1 LIFFILIPVFQE
13 ETFHLFYYCYNPCSF
28 IFLKLLNA
36 SRGNMRKFNQFIP
49 DEDAPLL
56 LSLHRGDLFAF
67 ETLIWKYQKRVFNL
81 ALLLTGVQKTACEVA
96 ENSFLTAYQNIRS
109 LKSTARFSSWLA
121 ALALKECRE
130 LNDYRDEEPES
141 PPDPDPDD
149 VSSYSAAVHKKLEL
163 CIRELPFELSELI
176 LLRYVRGYSLDRIEE
191 ILQING
197 DLLLSR
203 LFEAQQTLACWLK
216 SDTENPAELSVMKT
230 ADSSIHPEIRRNF
243 SAYLDN
249 STEDDEKEL
258 TKSHLKSCGSC
269 REALAELEWMVEDI
283 KSIPDVEPPHWL
295 ASSIMQKVK
304 SYPQK
309 PAGLKTPSHLRIQ
322 MTVAAIFIVIIGAS
336 SYLLLKRT
344 EPGLEMPGSVNPP
357 PASPSAGQKVEPAGT
372 GFTSILKG
380 VFKGTVNSPGS
391 SPKSESA
398 PRASVPLP
406 AALPSEPPAQATPPT
421 APAQSSASGKSEQ
434 TQKREKSDLTPALPH
449 EWGDPPPQTRA
460 QQRKAPLPRAR
471 GGEIA
476 VVLTTADPVAAAHDI
491 ENAVSSIGGKVNGRA
506 YSGGAD
512 ILYTRVEVDKFFDLM
527 SRLGKIGRIQ
537 ELPQL
542 PEGAEGDLDLI
553 IRW

>member
-1 LIFFILIPVFQE
+1 
-13 ETFHLFYYCYNPCSF
+13 
-28 IFLKLLNA
+28 
-36 SRGNMRKFNQFIP
+36 MRKFSQFIP

-56 LSLHRGDLFAF
+56 LSLHRGDLSAF
-67 ETLIWKYQKRVFNL
+67 ETLVWKYQKRVFNL

-96 ENSFLTAYQNIRS
+96 ENSFVTAYQNIRS

-141 PPDPDPDD
+141 PPDLDLNPDD
-149 VSSYSAAVHKKLEL
+149 GGSYSAALHKKLEL

-203 LFEAQQTLACWLK
+203 LFEAQLTLACWLK
-216 SDTENPAELSVMKT
+216 SDTENPAELSVMK
-230 ADSSIHPEIRRNF
+230 AAGSSIHTEIRRNF

-304 SYPQK
+304 STPQK
-309 PAGLKTPSHLRIQ
+309 TAELNAPSHLKIQ
-322 MTVAAIFIVIIGAS
+322 MTVAALFIVIIGAS
-336 SYLLLKRT
+336 SYLLLKRSEPET
-344 EPGLEMPGSVNPP
+344 EIPGSGNLPTS
-357 PASPSAGQKVEPAGT
+357 APSDGQKVAPTGT
-372 GFTSILKG
+372 GFTSLLKG
-380 VFKGTVNSPGS
+380 VFKGAVTNTGS
-391 SPKSESA
+391 SSKPETA

-406 AALPSEPPAQATPPT
+406 AALPFEPPSQAAPSIT
-421 APAQSSASGKSEQ
+421 PAQPAVAGKSEQ
-434 TQKREKSDLTPALPH
+434 IQKREKSDVMLPLPN
-449 EWGDPPPQTRA
+449 EWGDPPPQSRA
-460 QQRKAPLPRAR
+460 PQKKAPLARAR

-491 ENAVSSIGGKVNGRA
+491 ESAVSSIGGKVNGRA

-512 ILYTRVEVDKFFDLM
+512 ILYTRVEVDRFFDLM

-542 PEGAEGDLDLI
+542 PEGAEGDLELI